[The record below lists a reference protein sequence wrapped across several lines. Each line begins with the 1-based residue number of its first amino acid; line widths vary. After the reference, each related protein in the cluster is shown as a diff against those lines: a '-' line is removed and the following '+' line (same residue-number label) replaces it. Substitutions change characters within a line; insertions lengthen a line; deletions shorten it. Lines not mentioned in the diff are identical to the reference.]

1 LTDAK
6 AATCGLGFPFDAL
19 GQSIGA
25 QLVGR
30 HGDAAGL
37 LFIAAVP
44 SKEMQWKGR
53 RRPVQ
58 V

>member
-1 LTDAK
+1 LTDAT

-19 GQSIGA
+19 GQPTGP

-37 LFIAAVP
+37 LAIAAVP
-44 SKEMQWKGR
+44 SKEMPWKGR
-53 RRPVQ
+53 RWPVQ